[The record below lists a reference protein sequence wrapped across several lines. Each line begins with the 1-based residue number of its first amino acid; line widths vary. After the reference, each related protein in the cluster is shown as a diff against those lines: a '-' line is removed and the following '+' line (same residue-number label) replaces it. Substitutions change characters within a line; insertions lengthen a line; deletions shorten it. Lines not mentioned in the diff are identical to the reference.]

1 MITPDD
7 LSVQRATLRELFQLT
22 QRARMELIATRAR
35 LLEDIAQSY
44 ELMARADLLLTM
56 PYLIRP
62 DE

>member
-7 LSVQRATLRELFQLT
+7 LSVQRATLRELFQQT

>member
-7 LSVQRATLRELFQLT
+7 LSVQRATLRELFQQT

-56 PYLIRP
+56 PYFDP
-62 DE
+62 AG